1 MLDCQ
6 NHEVCIESAM
16 READLICQEKGLRFT
31 ELRREVLRLIWLSH
45 VPAKAYDILDKLK
58 GKAWSAKP
66 PTVYRAL
73 DFLQET
79 GLVHKLDS
87 INAYIGCSHPREH
100 NGCYFLICTDCKEAK
115 ECCSPE
121 LTDAIEL
128 AWTKNSFRPKKVTL
142 EVLGQC
148 GECE

>member
-16 READLICQEKGLRFT
+16 REAELICQEKGLRFT

-45 VPAKAYDILDKLK
+45 VPAKAYDILEKLK

>member
-66 PTVYRAL
+66 PTVYLAL

-100 NGCYFLICTDCKEAK
+100 NGCYFLICTDCNEAK

-121 LTDAIEL
+121 LTDAIVL

-148 GECE
+148 GECK

>member
-6 NHEVCIESAM
+6 DHEVCIERAM
-16 READLICQEKGLRFT
+16 REAESICQEKGLRFT
-31 ELRREVLRLIWLSH
+31 DLRREVLRLIWLSH
-45 VPAKAYDILDKLK
+45 VPTKAYDILENLK
-58 GKAWSAKP
+58 GKEWSAKP

-73 DFLQET
+73 DFLLET

-100 NGCYFLICTDCKEAK
+100 EGCYFLICTDCNEAK

-121 LTDAIEL
+121 LTDAIKL

>member
-6 NHEVCIESAM
+6 DHEVCIESAM
-16 READLICQEKGLRFT
+16 SEAESICQENGLRFT
-31 ELRREVLRLIWLSH
+31 ELRKEVLRLIWLSH
-45 VPAKAYDILDKLK
+45 VPAKAYDILEKLK

-73 DFLQET
+73 DFLLET

-87 INAYIGCSHPREH
+87 INAYIGCTHPREH
-100 NGCYFLICTDCKEAK
+100 NGCYFLICTDCNEAK

-128 AWTKNSFRPKKVTL
+128 AWNKNSFRPQKVTL

>member
-6 NHEVCIESAM
+6 DHEVCIESAM
-16 READLICQEKGLRFT
+16 REAESICQEKGLRFT

-45 VPAKAYDILDKLK
+45 IPTKAYDILEKLK

-73 DFLQET
+73 DFLLET

-100 NGCYFLICTDCKEAK
+100 AGCCLLYT
-115 ECCSPE
+115 SPSPRD
-121 LTDAIEL
+121 LRLSRMPSSA
-128 AWTKNSFRPKKVTL
+128 
-142 EVLGQC
+142 
-148 GECE
+148 

>member
-6 NHEVCIESAM
+6 DHEVCIESAM
-16 READLICQEKGLRFT
+16 RQAESICQEKGLRFT

-45 VPAKAYDILDKLK
+45 VPAKAYDILEKLK

-100 NGCYFLICTDCKEAK
+100 NGCYFLICTDCKEAR

-128 AWTKNSFRPKKVTL
+128 AWSKNSFRPKKVTL

>member
-6 NHEVCIESAM
+6 DHEVCIESAM

-73 DFLQET
+73 DFLLET

-100 NGCYFLICTDCKEAK
+100 DGCYFLICTDCNEAK

-128 AWTKNSFRPKKVTL
+128 AWSKNSFRPKKVTL

>member
-6 NHEVCIESAM
+6 DHEVCIERAM
-16 READLICQEKGLRFT
+16 REAESICQEKGLRFT
-31 ELRREVLRLIWLSH
+31 DLRREVFRLIWLSH
-45 VPAKAYDILDKLK
+45 IPAKAYDILENLK
-58 GKAWSAKP
+58 GKEWSAKP

-73 DFLQET
+73 DFLLET

-100 NGCYFLICTDCKEAK
+100 DGCYFLICTDCNEAK

-128 AWTKNSFRPKKVTL
+128 AWSKNSFRPKKVTL

>member
-100 NGCYFLICTDCKEAK
+100 DGCYFLICTDCNEAK

-121 LTDAIEL
+121 LKDAIEL

-148 GECE
+148 GECD

>member
-6 NHEVCIESAM
+6 DHEVCIESAM
-16 READLICQEKGLRFT
+16 RDAEEICQVKGLRFT
-31 ELRREVLRLIWLSH
+31 ELRKEVLKLIWLSH
-45 VPAKAYDILDKLK
+45 NPSKAYDILEMLK

-73 DFLQET
+73 DFLLEN

-87 INAYIGCSHPREH
+87 INAYIGCSHPRDH
-100 NGCYFLICTDCKEAK
+100 NRCYFLICTECNEAK

-121 LTDAIEL
+121 LSKAIEV
-128 AWTKNSFRPKKVTL
+128 AWNNNSFRPQRVTL

-148 GECE
+148 DACR

>member
-6 NHEVCIESAM
+6 DHEVCIESAM
-16 READLICQEKGLRFT
+16 RQAESIRQEKGLRFT

-45 VPAKAYDILDKLK
+45 VPAKAYDILEKLK

-128 AWTKNSFRPKKVTL
+128 AWSKNSFRPKKVTL

>member
-1 MLDCQ
+1 MSSPTHKFGASK
-6 NHEVCIESAM
+6 NM
-16 READLICQEKGLRFT
+16 RPFFCQEKGLRFT

-45 VPAKAYDILDKLK
+45 IPTKAYDILEKLK

-73 DFLQET
+73 DFLLET

-100 NGCYFLICTDCKEAK
+100 DGCYFLICTDCNEAK

-128 AWTKNSFRPKKVTL
+128 AWSKNSFRPKKVTL

-148 GECE
+148 GQCE